1 LQKLA
6 LITSVLYPWALQSL
20 EIFVT
25 DITPGYSAGA
35 YGAFPVR
42 LRCQSRMRPSKGEMS
57 VTFASAPATAG
68 WNPKSRVRLSGARL
82 VNATKTG
89 RSDRLRQRRCQ

>member
-1 LQKLA
+1 VVALVKQPSPHGGQGLRADAGELPTLQKLA

-42 LRCQSRMRPSKGEMS
+42 SRCQSRMRPSKE
-57 VTFASAPATAG
+57 
-68 WNPKSRVRLSGARL
+68 
-82 VNATKTG
+82 
-89 RSDRLRQRRCQ
+89 